1 MRSATTPVLAN
12 GTELW
17 RKAILALCAGLVGV
31 ALAYVGSPP
40 GSVAI
45 DPVFGF
51 YRMSK

>member
-1 MRSATTPVLAN
+1 MMPVLAN
-12 GTELW
+12 GTKLW

-40 GSVAI
+40 KPVALE
-45 DPVFGF
+45 PGFGF